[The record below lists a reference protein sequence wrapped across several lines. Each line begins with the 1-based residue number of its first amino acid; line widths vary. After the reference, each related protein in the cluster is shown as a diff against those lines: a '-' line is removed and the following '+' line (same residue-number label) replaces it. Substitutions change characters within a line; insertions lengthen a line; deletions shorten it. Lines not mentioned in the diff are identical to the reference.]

1 MAWGDREQ
9 KLNIPNAGINRADL
23 NPATLIRRIIP
34 GTGILLSGTGVGDE
48 TIMAASPAAIW
59 AGMAS
64 DANILSTPGGF
75 AWDINSLSSGPGDY
89 RDDLVMRLTAAS
101 PAQTS
106 LDFYAGDAATSAE
119 EFFMSWYKRS
129 DWPYYGQ
136 FVISAATEAV
146 IYRTKEQDTGWSHQ
160 FHVHNRMPL
169 EIDYNWVNVN
179 QPIRWD
185 TEDFQSYSSGDNE
198 YIFWI
203 GDEEKHWLGADLHAF
218 QKDAGGNVTV
228 GIRAAGTPA
237 EIQLRDD
244 DVGAW
249 RSLSDFVLTTRSL
262 SAGSGLTGGGSL
274 SADRTF
280 HVGAGTGIMTNLNAV
295 YAASPCVFTT
305 RTLTAGSYL
314 SGGGDLS
321 ADRRF
326 DFNHATLGTLL
337 AGTFYTETEVDTFVA
352 LAASKSITLTAGTG
366 SAGGGDLSAN
376 RTFSAASPVIWW
388 HNNAATPSIHEIRPL
403 TSSTTARWGYDSVD
417 KRWWLGTGE
426 QYEIMQADAGTMVVS
441 ASYGIRLAG
450 PTQRYFSF
458 DSGYDCLKYDTV
470 TNELKYHVGSDTHW
484 SALLGATGMLKLA
497 MPSATLTLSDVSAS
511 GTLTDASG
519 YLTVM
524 VGGQTRYIPL
534 YATIV

>member
-9 KLNIPNAGINRADL
+9 ILNCPNQGINRGDV
-23 NPATLIRRIIP
+23 NSATLIRRIIP

-64 DANILSTPGGF
+64 DANVLSTPGGF
-75 AWDINSLSSGPGDY
+75 AWDINSLNSGPDDY

-106 LDFYAGDAATSAE
+106 LDLYAGDAATSAE
-119 EFFMSWYKRS
+119 EWFMSWYKRS

-136 FVISAATEAV
+136 FVISAATKAV

-169 EIDYNWVNVN
+169 EIDYNWVDVN

-185 TEDFQSYSSGDNE
+185 AQDFQSYSSGDNE

-203 GDEEKHWLGADLHAF
+203 GDEEKHWLGANLHAF

-249 RSLSDFVLTTRSL
+249 RALGDLVLKTRNL
-262 SAGSGLTGGGSL
+262 SAGSGLTGGGTL

-280 HVGAGTGIMTNLNAV
+280 HVGAGTGIATNLNAV
-295 YAASPCVFTT
+295 M
-305 RTLTAGSYL
+305 
-314 SGGGDLS
+314 
-321 ADRRF
+321 
-326 DFNHATLGTLL
+326 
-337 AGTFYTETEVDTFVA
+337 
-352 LAASKSITLTAGTG
+352 
-366 SAGGGDLSAN
+366 
-376 RTFSAASPVIWW
+376 AASPVIWW
-388 HNNAATPSIHEIRPL
+388 NENAATPSIHEIRPL

-417 KRWWLGTGE
+417 KRWWLGTAE
-426 QYEIMQADAGTMVVS
+426 QYEIMRADAGTMVVS
-441 ASYGIRLAG
+441 ASYGIQLAG
-450 PTQRYFSF
+450 PAYRYFSF
-458 DSGYDCLKYDTV
+458 DTGNDYIGYDTSANRFEFFIGGTCRFYIDT
-470 TNELKYHVGSDTHW
+470 TGGHD
-484 SALLGATGMLKLA
+484 GA
-497 MPSATLTLSDVSAS
+497 P
-511 GTLTDASG
+511 
-519 YLTVM
+519 
-524 VGGQTRYIPL
+524 
-534 YATIV
+534 